1 MECKAFPTGYVRGT
15 RTYVLIETLWN
26 VKTNFMQNDNIENL
40 VLIETLWNVKDVLRE
55 LSSNGFQVLIETL
68 WNVKELMNH
77 VLRFSE
83 GCINRNIMEC
93 KAGKKQQPVN
103 TKHTY

>member
-15 RTYVLIETLWN
+15 WTYVLIETLWN

-55 LSSNGFQVLIETL
+55 LSSNVLIETL
-68 WNVKELMNH
+68 WNVKCNDWGSW
-77 VLRFSE
+77 VYAS
-83 GCINRNIMEC
+83 
-93 KAGKKQQPVN
+93 Q
-103 TKHTY
+103 Y